1 MVASRSSVWLLGPRL
16 RPPASPCAQEVFFF
30 FFCVVGVSQEG
41 VVADDAGRQRV
52 GFYPGSRRDEC
63 VIGVVKSLLALLVL
77 VLVLV
82 LG

>member
-1 MVASRSSVWLLGPRL
+1 MVVGAEAS
-16 RPPASPCAQEVFFF
+16 SPCVPLCPGVFFF

>member
-1 MVASRSSVWLLGPRL
+1 MVVGAEAS
-16 RPPASPCAQEVFFF
+16 SPCVPLCPGGFFF
-30 FFCVVGVSQEG
+30 FFCVVGVSQG
-41 VVADDAGRQRV
+41 GGGADDAGWQRV
-52 GFYPGSRRDEC
+52 GFYPGSGRDEC